1 MRNNKSFWKEDLK
14 PGYYDEIITEGFKQ
28 KRGLQ
33 FNWHNGTYLNVL
45 KLIQDTSSH
54 LDYACGSGTFI
65 GQYLEK
71 KSIGVDIAPL
81 QIDYAKQKYGQHKFL
96 LIDDFNISNNE
107 ESFDTISVLGL
118 LEFLTLKDSKLLLK
132 QLSKLLSSEG
142 KLILTTPNYS
152 LFFRIFQ
159 KISVFFGINNY
170 SSVIQSKYTK
180 KKLEK
185 LIQDTNLNIITI
197 KKIINFGIFFS
208 VINNKLGLKIER
220 IIEII
225 FANFFGFILIVE
237 VKN

>member
-1 MRNNKSFWKEDLK
+1 M
-14 PGYYDEIITEGFKQ
+14 
-28 KRGLQ
+28 
-33 FNWHNGTYLNVL
+33 
-45 KLIQDTSSH
+45 
-54 LDYACGSGTFI
+54 
-65 GQYLEK
+65 EK

-96 LIDDFNISNNE
+96 LVDDLNILNNKE
-107 ESFDTISVLGL
+107 RFDTITVLGL

-185 LIQDTNLNIITI
+185 LIQDTDLNIITI

-208 VINNKLGLKIER
+208 VINNKLGLKIEK

>member
-1 MRNNKSFWKEDLK
+1 MKNNKSFWKEDLK
-14 PGYYDEIITEGFKQ
+14 PGYYDAIITEGFKK

-33 FNWHNGTYLNVL
+33 FNWHNCTYLNVL

-65 GQYLEK
+65 GQYLK
-71 KSIGVDIAPL
+71 KNSIGVDIAPL
-81 QIDYAKQKYGQHKFL
+81 QINYAKDKYGQHRFL
-96 LIDDFNISNNE
+96 LVDDLKISNNDE
-107 ESFDTISVLGL
+107 RFDTITVLGL
-118 LEFLTLKDSKLLLK
+118 LEFLTMEDSKLLLK
-132 QLSKLLSSEG
+132 QLSKLLSSKG

-152 LFFRIFQ
+152 LFFRILQ
-159 KISVFFGINNY
+159 KVSVFFGINNY

-180 KKLEK
+180 RKLEK
-185 LIQDTNLNIITI
+185 LIQDADLNIITI
-197 KKIINFGIFFS
+197 RKITNFGIFFS

-225 FANFFGFILIVE
+225 FSNFFGFILLVD